1 MILRNATKEILH
13 GVRPWSVIDI
23 PNNHPDRINQ
33 LLEDGFEEIGEVYIA
48 SLEDFNPMICYRAL
62 KEIIRKNWDWDV
74 DAMTIVDMKLKYIE
88 LWLTIRI
95 PLITDPDEDC
105 QGFSKSYE
113 TTKQQRE
120 KTGTEK
126 SSEPKHSKSLSS

>member
-1 MILRNATKEILH
+1 MILRNATKEILRW
-13 GVRPWSVIDI
+13 VRPWSVIDI

-33 LLEDGFEEIGEVYIA
+33 LLEDGFEEMGEVYIA

-62 KEIIRKNWDWDV
+62 KEIIRKNWNWDV

-95 PLITDPDEDC
+95 PLVTDPDEDC
-105 QGFSKSYE
+105 QWFSKSYE
-113 TTKQQRE
+113 TTKQERE

-126 SSEPKHSKSLSS
+126 SSEPKPSKSLSS

>member
-1 MILRNATKEILH
+1 MILRNTTQEILH
-13 GVRPWSVIDI
+13 GVKPWSVIDV
-23 PNNHPDRINQ
+23 PDSHPDRINQ
-33 LLEDGFEEIGEVYIA
+33 LLEDGFEEAGEVYIA

-88 LWLTIRI
+88 LWLTERI

-105 QGFSKSYE
+105 QWFSKSYE
-113 TTKQQRE
+113 TTKAQRE
-120 KTGTEK
+120 KTATEK
-126 SSEPKHSKSLSS
+126 SSEPKHSEPLSS

>member
-1 MILRNATKEILH
+1 MILRNATKEILRW
-13 GVRPWSVIDI
+13 VRPWSVIDI
-23 PNNHPDRINQ
+23 PNDHPDRINQ

-62 KEIIRKNWDWDV
+62 KQIIRENWDWDV

-95 PLITDPDEDC
+95 PLVTDPDEDC
-105 QGFSKSYE
+105 QWFSKSYE
-113 TTKQQRE
+113 TTKQERE
-120 KTGTEK
+120 KQE
-126 SSEPKHSKSLSS
+126 SEPLSS